1 MTNRSK
7 KREERNEEVLD
18 RAAEMREATAVTERN
33 RLLTDLK
40 QTKNYRE
47 AITRA
52 TQHPDALWSFPLLM
66 AALTLARNAEQG
78 SRNKDGHVTMSGRG
92 PDYNAIFPA
101 LSNIMNQPYAKTI
114 LDEVTTWAPRQVLE
128 HAGSFANRPF
138 AVDVIIRAMKTALD
152 KAEAS
157 PNNSEL
163 PVECMFAM
171 YDLSDVQALRQ
182 AITIPALATQLVRY
196 KTIHDQHHDIYGD
209 YPAAPNVE
217 ATYDLL
223 KDLFEKAKATL
234 AAPRAPIPT
243 PPILVLS
250 SPSGGGKST
259 QRRNLIKENPNREF
273 LVSYTTRPP
282 RPDEVDG
289 IDYHFL
295 SIGRT
300 PAEAKAEFERLVKE
314 GDILFETTS
323 FNGNR
328 YGTPRKQLEE
338 GLASG
343 KQLEEGL
350 ANGKQLIADVNL
362 NGVKALRAAYPHQV
376 QALFLHTELDELRR
390 RLHKRDIAPYKLTDE
405 QLEDIKATVDARMR
419 VAASILAEAKAT
431 INDSPAYD
439 AVVPSASTPEATF
452 ANVKQALAET
462 APKTTINTGELQGVL
477 KYISQKHKKEHARRA
492 A

>member
-52 TQHPDALWSFPLLM
+52 TQHPDALWGFPLLM

-78 SRNKDGHVTMSGRG
+78 IPQEDGSFGMSSYS
-92 PDYNAIFPA
+92 PDPAAVFPA
-101 LSNIMNQPYAKTI
+101 IRHVMDQPYAKRV
-114 LDEVTTWAPRQVLE
+114 LDDVTKWAPREVL
-128 HAGSFANRPF
+128 ANADSFAKHPF
-138 AVDVIIRAMKTALD
+138 AAEVIANAMRNALD
-152 KAEAS
+152 QATGDEIGDIRDISRLPTEALDALLRL
-157 PNNSEL
+157 PNASLNNAAKN
-163 PVECMFAM
+163 PHF
-171 YDLSDVQALRQ
+171 
-182 AITIPALATQLVRY
+182 ATQILHYRDL
-196 KTIHDQHHDIYGD
+196 HDRCYSPRNN
-209 YPAAPNVE
+209 PAPEDLKKKFDDLENVFQR
-217 ATYDLL
+217 AQ
-223 KDLFEKAKATL
+223 ATL
-234 AAPRAPIPT
+234 DAPPAPIPT

-338 GLASG
+338 GLA
-343 KQLEEGL
+343 
-350 ANGKQLIADVNL
+350 NGKQLIADVNL
-362 NGVKALRAAYPHQV
+362 DGVKALRAAYPHQV